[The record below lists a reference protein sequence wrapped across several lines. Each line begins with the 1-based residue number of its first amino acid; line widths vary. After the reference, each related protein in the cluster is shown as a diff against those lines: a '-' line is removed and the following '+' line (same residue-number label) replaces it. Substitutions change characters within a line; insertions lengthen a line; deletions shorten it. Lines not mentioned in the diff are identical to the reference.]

1 MIKLNFFTKRI
12 NLISVLGM
20 SVGICCTLIVFL
32 IIQYELTFDAH
43 NSKGDNIFRMV
54 SKEKAAE
61 RFLFKS
67 HVPYPLANVLRNET
81 SSVMATTQVLIRE
94 YGVIKF
100 KTSGGE
106 HKKIEE
112 NEITYTDKFYTDVFD
127 LVFIAGDSK
136 KFLESPYDVILTIK
150 EVEKLFGQVESLN
163 SLIGQEIMINESLHI
178 ISGIVKSTPRNTN
191 LPFHVLANLQSIEF
205 KTPDILR
212 DWSGNFRIDT
222 YILTAR
228 RTMPKD
234 VIADLDKLKKKYI
247 EPEQAKNIEYELQPL
262 SSIHSDKVYRQSSY
276 YSSPAILIYALI
288 VLAAFILISAS
299 INYISLSVSDVL
311 KKAKQIGIRKMLG
324 ASNQII
330 LKKYFLES
338 LALMITAA
346 IIGVLSTYLLLPSV
360 NGLVKFF
367 DLGFE
372 INGNIVFPLIL
383 LIILITLLAGY
394 FPASALLSISP
405 LRIVSKNVRISKKIT
420 FRSAMVGIQF
430 GISQLLIISAF
441 IIFDQLKFIKGSDLG
456 YQTDH
461 KILVFL
467 NDDSEQKQMEYRYNL
482 SKIQNVEDVS
492 FNSGPPTSSVTKSD
506 FFYDISKGDGSKIK
520 TEIKEIDNH
529 YFDLFG
535 LKLVAGGNM
544 TLSDKIE
551 SQDSTNRIINL
562 IVNQKAVREDRS

>member
-1 MIKLNFFTKRI
+1 
-12 NLISVLGM
+12 
-20 SVGICCTLIVFL
+20 
-32 IIQYELTFDAH
+32 
-43 NSKGDNIFRMV
+43 
-54 SKEKAAE
+54 
-61 RFLFKS
+61 
-67 HVPYPLANVLRNET
+67 
-81 SSVMATTQVLIRE
+81 
-94 YGVIKF
+94 
-100 KTSGGE
+100 
-106 HKKIEE
+106 
-112 NEITYTDKFYTDVFD
+112 
-127 LVFIAGDSK
+127 
-136 KFLESPYDVILTIK
+136 
-150 EVEKLFGQVESLN
+150 
-163 SLIGQEIMINESLHI
+163 
-178 ISGIVKSTPRNTN
+178 
-191 LPFHVLANLQSIEF
+191 
-205 KTPDILR
+205 
-212 DWSGNFRIDT
+212 
-222 YILTAR
+222 
-228 RTMPKD
+228 
-234 VIADLDKLKKKYI
+234 
-247 EPEQAKNIEYELQPL
+247 
-262 SSIHSDKVYRQSSY
+262 VYRQSSY

-467 NDDSEQKQMEYRYNL
+467 NDDF
-482 SKIQNVEDVS
+482 S

>member
-1 MIKLNFFTKRI
+1 
-12 NLISVLGM
+12 
-20 SVGICCTLIVFL
+20 
-32 IIQYELTFDAH
+32 
-43 NSKGDNIFRMV
+43 
-54 SKEKAAE
+54 
-61 RFLFKS
+61 
-67 HVPYPLANVLRNET
+67 
-81 SSVMATTQVLIRE
+81 
-94 YGVIKF
+94 
-100 KTSGGE
+100 
-106 HKKIEE
+106 
-112 NEITYTDKFYTDVFD
+112 
-127 LVFIAGDSK
+127 
-136 KFLESPYDVILTIK
+136 
-150 EVEKLFGQVESLN
+150 
-163 SLIGQEIMINESLHI
+163 
-178 ISGIVKSTPRNTN
+178 
-191 LPFHVLANLQSIEF
+191 
-205 KTPDILR
+205 
-212 DWSGNFRIDT
+212 
-222 YILTAR
+222 
-228 RTMPKD
+228 
-234 VIADLDKLKKKYI
+234 
-247 EPEQAKNIEYELQPL
+247 
-262 SSIHSDKVYRQSSY
+262 
-276 YSSPAILIYALI
+276 LI